1 MSEYSRPLGDTV
13 KKARKKMGLTQN
25 QVASIIGA
33 DERTIMNIETY
44 KANTTMEVLY
54 PLIRTLHIDARDI
67 FNPEIRKDAPSHHQL
82 RVLIDSCSEEE
93 AETLISVCEAVL
105 SGLRAQNSIKIE
117 EKACLPVIG
126 KQALRFSSGSFAHR
140 HFQFHNIDKRFLFAF
155 GAKKRKIDH
164 HRVFVYLRA
173 GFTTTNRAGDP

>member
-54 PLIRTLHIDARDI
+54 PLMVTCRCDNLGDAFVGFENSSKSKPAI
-67 FNPEIRKDAPSHHQL
+67 FF
-82 RVLIDSCSEEE
+82 C
-93 AETLISVCEAVL
+93 
-105 SGLRAQNSIKIE
+105 
-117 EKACLPVIG
+117 
-126 KQALRFSSGSFAHR
+126 
-140 HFQFHNIDKRFLFAF
+140 
-155 GAKKRKIDH
+155 
-164 HRVFVYLRA
+164 
-173 GFTTTNRAGDP
+173 

>member
-54 PLIRTLHIDARDI
+54 PLIRTLDIDARDI

-117 EKACLPVIG
+117 EKKPASL
-126 KQALRFSSGSFAHR
+126 
-140 HFQFHNIDKRFLFAF
+140 
-155 GAKKRKIDH
+155 
-164 HRVFVYLRA
+164 
-173 GFTTTNRAGDP
+173 

>member
-67 FNPEIRKDAPSHHQL
+67 FNPEIRKDAPSHRDFHL
-82 RVLIDSCSEEE
+82 DM
-93 AETLISVCEAVL
+93 TVCLV
-105 SGLRAQNSIKIE
+105 
-117 EKACLPVIG
+117 
-126 KQALRFSSGSFAHR
+126 
-140 HFQFHNIDKRFLFAF
+140 
-155 GAKKRKIDH
+155 
-164 HRVFVYLRA
+164 
-173 GFTTTNRAGDP
+173 

>member
-67 FNPEIRKDAPSHHQL
+67 FNPEMRKESPAHYQL
-82 RVLIDSCSEEE
+82 RALTDNCSEEE
-93 AETLISVCEAVL
+93 VETLLSVCEVVL
-105 SGLRAQNSIKIE
+105 SGLRAKNGIKIE
-117 EKACLPVIG
+117 EKKPASL
-126 KQALRFSSGSFAHR
+126 
-140 HFQFHNIDKRFLFAF
+140 
-155 GAKKRKIDH
+155 
-164 HRVFVYLRA
+164 
-173 GFTTTNRAGDP
+173 